1 MSAAF
6 TAFILLLMT
15 GALLPVNRRFRQTP
29 NGVAVFV
36 VSNGTH
42 TDVVLPLRDAR
53 TDVNWL
59 RHLPD
64 SGMQARFSGYEYA
77 AFGWGSEAFFLASY
91 SHQQPGPSV
100 VLRAVVPG
108 PTLMHVRFLRQAP
121 VAGPQVVPLRISV
134 AQYQALA
141 AQVAASF
148 QSDSLQHYQLRNAAG
163 YTPNDFFFRAAGRYH
178 ALRTCN
184 DWTVRTLR
192 RTGLRAPLK
201 SPLAAPVLVQARR
214 AR

>member
-29 NGVAVFV
+29 DGVPVFV

-42 TDVVLPLRDAR
+42 TDVVLPLQEPR
-53 TDVNWL
+53 TGISWL
-59 RHLPD
+59 PHLPD
-64 SGMQARFSGYEYA
+64 STLRARFGGYPYA
-77 AFGWGSEAFFLASY
+77 AFGWGSEGFYLASY
-91 SHQQPGPSV
+91 GHQLPGPGV

-108 PTLMHVRFLRQAP
+108 PTLMHMRFLRQAP
-121 VAGPQVVPLRISV
+121 VAGPRVVPLRISV

-148 QSDSLQHYQLRNAAG
+148 QADSLQHYQLRNAAG
-163 YTPNDFFFRAAGRYH
+163 YTPTDFFFRATGRYH

-184 DWTVRTLR
+184 DWTVRSLR
-192 RTGLRAPLK
+192 RAGLRVPLK
-201 SPLAAPVLVQARR
+201 SPLAAPVLMQARR